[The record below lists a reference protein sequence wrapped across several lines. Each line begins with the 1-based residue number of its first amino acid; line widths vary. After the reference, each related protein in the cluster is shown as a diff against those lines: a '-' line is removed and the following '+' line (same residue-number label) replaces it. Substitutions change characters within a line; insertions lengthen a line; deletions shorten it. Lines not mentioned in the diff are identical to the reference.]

1 MFDIAPTELLLCAVV
16 ALVVIGPKDLP
27 KAMRTVGQF
36 VAKVRGIGRHFR
48 SGFDE
53 MVREAEL
60 KEMEETW
67 AKENARIMREHPPEE
82 IHDAEYAHGT
92 DVALPAP
99 VPPAV
104 IDAPS
109 VATPVHE
116 ATPILRAQHEHEYEH
131 DAAVARDTPPAHGVN
146 APPETLPLPGTTPR
160 HDVQAEHDATPVHE
174 SLAIDA
180 NPNRQPGTDP
190 TPVGAPE
197 DGHDGD
203 HKRMDQK

>member
-92 DVALPAP
+92 NVAMQAPAP
-99 VPPAV
+99 ATMIEAHGAQVH
-104 IDAPS
+104 DAP
-109 VATPVHE
+109 A
-116 ATPILRAQHEHEYEH
+116 
-131 DAAVARDTPPAHGVN
+131 
-146 APPETLPLPGTTPR
+146 
-160 HDVQAEHDATPVHE
+160 HDATPDHVMTPLHDT
-174 SLAIDA
+174 SHGHDV
-180 NPNRQPGTDP
+180 
-190 TPVGAPE
+190 TPVQSAS
-197 DGHDGD
+197 HDGSAAHD
-203 HKRMDQK
+203 LPEHQDDGEQKRMDQK